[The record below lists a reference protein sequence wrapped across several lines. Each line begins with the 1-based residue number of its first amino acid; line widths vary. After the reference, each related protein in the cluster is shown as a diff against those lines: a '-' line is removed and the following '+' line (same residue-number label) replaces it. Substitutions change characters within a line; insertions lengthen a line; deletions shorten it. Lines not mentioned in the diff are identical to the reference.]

1 MTSSEDYMA
10 GSGAALASRM
20 IAEPHTRTLLDEM
33 ASSNAPT
40 IDQVPLAESRAAL
53 RTLMLSLDRPAV
65 EGVNSTETHIPGPA
79 GPVPVTLHRPAGSDG
94 ALPAAVYLHGG
105 GWARGDR
112 QMYDG
117 MCRYFAH
124 AAQCLVVNVEYRL
137 SPEHPFPAGLEDS
150 YAVVRWL
157 SANGAEWGADP
168 ASLAVLGDSAGA
180 NFSAAIALMARDEGV
195 KLAFQGL
202 IYPGVDL
209 RRTDAYG
216 SRFRYDNLYYFLDLK
231 RLYWYFDHYLP
242 TPADALDF
250 RASPILAD
258 SHEGLAPAAIITA
271 ALDPLSD
278 EGEAYARRLEA
289 GGNEVAYKSYA
300 GTVHGFLSFTSKVP
314 LGLEAQDWMAER
326 LREALHGRKMSA

>member
-1 MTSSEDYMA
+1 MTWSEDDAA
-10 GSGAALASRM
+10 GSKTAFPSRM
-20 IAEPHTRTLLDEM
+20 IVEPHTRALLDEM
-33 ASSNAPT
+33 AASDAPP

-53 RTLMLSLDRPAV
+53 RTLMLSLDRPPV
-65 EGVNSTETHIPGPA
+65 EGVESTETHIPGPA
-79 GPVPVTLHRPAGSDG
+79 GPVPVTLHRPAGGDG
-94 ALPAAVYLHGG
+94 ALAAAVYLHGG

-112 QMYDG
+112 DMYDR
-117 MCRYFAH
+117 MCRYFAKTAH
-124 AAQCLVVNVEYRL
+124 CLVANVEYRL
-137 SPEHPFPAGLEDS
+137 SPEHPFPAGLDDS

-157 SANGAEWGADP
+157 TANGADWGADP
-168 ASLAVLGDSAGA
+168 ARVAVLGDSAGA
-180 NFSAAIALMARDEGV
+180 NFSAAIALMARDQGL

-202 IYPGVDL
+202 IYPGLDL

-258 SHEGLAPAAIITA
+258 SHQGLAPAAIITA
-271 ALDPLSD
+271 ALDPLCD

-289 GGNEVAYKSYA
+289 SGNDVAYRSYA

-314 LGLEAQDWMAER
+314 LGLEAQDWIADR
-326 LREALHGRKMSA
+326 LREALHGQRMNA